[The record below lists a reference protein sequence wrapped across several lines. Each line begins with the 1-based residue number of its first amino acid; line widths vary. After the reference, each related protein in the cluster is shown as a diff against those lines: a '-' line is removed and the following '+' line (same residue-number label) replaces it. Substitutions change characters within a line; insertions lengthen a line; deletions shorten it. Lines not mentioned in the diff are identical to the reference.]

1 MMFCSF
7 QASYIILYKSCG
19 KWEQF
24 QMAKKLKNVHEDT
37 EISTEK
43 FVIVQALVQNRSSLD
58 PSEGVLVLF
67 NGKNVLLTSVAA
79 FLRSLIF
86 LVTSRK

>member
-1 MMFCSF
+1 
-7 QASYIILYKSCG
+7 
-19 KWEQF
+19 
-24 QMAKKLKNVHEDT
+24 MAKKLKNVHEDT